1 MQESPLLTSGISEND
16 INDEARNE
24 NYSKQI
30 NILFNEIMEDLMK
43 NDISNTGHISEQEL
57 LDILQK
63 KLPPGKQ
70 LNIPLFQKLFQD
82 IDKNIDM
89 NIDLND
95 FCKKYIHA
103 HEELKLNYEILQ
115 KGLEKEKNLKLK
127 IESNIEKVKQERL
140 NENGISPNS
149 CVSTIIG
156 KITFLSQINFDTIY
170 FIVSLDENEK
180 KTMIKNLENPNFTEK
195 ITFKIQD
202 KQSTLSYKLYSSE
215 TNQFIGCSDVPLYI
229 INIDNEEFN
238 PEFEL
243 RDDNNQ
249 SIAVFKPKIIVV
261 TSYFEMYQKKYENI
275 DKNIESYQTKIN
287 DLKQNLDDIALPYK
301 KEFENFHIRLLK
313 EPDNINNNGILVK
326 GVEGALANF
335 FNDKKIKWILT
346 LKIILYYNIFML
358 LFTTLVKPDF
368 ISLFICLILVMFI
381 NTGKYN
387 YFFELF
393 DKILIGFLIMIA
405 YDIIDYLFLRKY
417 SNDSMSAIEGWG
429 KFFNFLGFLGKIALF
444 LASFV
449 IKSKYGNNGLI
460 TE

>member
-156 KITFLSQINFDTIY
+156 KITFLSQINCDSIY

-180 KTMIKNLENPNFTEK
+180 KTMIKNVENPNFTEK

-261 TSYFEMYQKKYENI
+261 TSYFEMYQKN
-275 DKNIESYQTKIN
+275 
-287 DLKQNLDDIALPYK
+287 
-301 KEFENFHIRLLK
+301 
-313 EPDNINNNGILVK
+313 
-326 GVEGALANF
+326 
-335 FNDKKIKWILT
+335 
-346 LKIILYYNIFML
+346 M
-358 LFTTLVKPDF
+358 
-368 ISLFICLILVMFI
+368 
-381 NTGKYN
+381 
-387 YFFELF
+387 
-393 DKILIGFLIMIA
+393 KILIKILNLIKQKLMI
-405 YDIIDYLFLRKY
+405 
-417 SNDSMSAIEGWG
+417 
-429 KFFNFLGFLGKIALF
+429 
-444 LASFV
+444 
-449 IKSKYGNNGLI
+449 
-460 TE
+460 